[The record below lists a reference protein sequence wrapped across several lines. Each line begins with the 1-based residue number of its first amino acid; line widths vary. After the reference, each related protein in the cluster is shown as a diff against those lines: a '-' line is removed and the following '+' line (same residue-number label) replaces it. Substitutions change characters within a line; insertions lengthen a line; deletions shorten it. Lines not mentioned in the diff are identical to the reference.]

1 MSAELQRKLD
11 NIIRFGV
18 IAEVN
23 HATARARV
31 KSGDILTDFL
41 PFVTFRAGTT
51 KTWSPPTVGEQ
62 CVMLSVSGEF
72 TTACILVGLY
82 TQNSP
87 SQSPDEHVI
96 EFADG
101 AKITYNQSS
110 GALVVTGIKTAS
122 ITAANQIDIDCPA
135 INIKGNVNIDGS
147 LSTTGTSTT
156 KGNISTQGSVTASGD
171 IKGGSISLQNHVH
184 LEQGDGQRTSNA
196 KARYTGETLKNESDH
211 IKQSIADILLTP
223 VGSRIQRR
231 EYGSLIP
238 MLIDRPIS
246 HTLLLQLAACAVTAI
261 NRWEPRVQITQFKP
275 ELVEGGIVASY
286 VARSRKDN
294 QEMHNEK
301 LFLGHKQ

>member
-1 MSAELQRKLD
+1 
-11 NIIRFGV
+11 
-18 IAEVN
+18 
-23 HATARARV
+23 
-31 KSGDILTDFL
+31 
-41 PFVTFRAGTT
+41 
-51 KTWSPPTVGEQ
+51 
-62 CVMLSVSGEF
+62 MLSVSGEF

-122 ITAANQIDIDCPA
+122 ITAANQIDIDCPT

-196 KARYTGETLKNESDH
+196 KA
-211 IKQSIADILLTP
+211 
-223 VGSRIQRR
+223 
-231 EYGSLIP
+231 
-238 MLIDRPIS
+238 
-246 HTLLLQLAACAVTAI
+246 
-261 NRWEPRVQITQFKP
+261 
-275 ELVEGGIVASY
+275 
-286 VARSRKDN
+286 
-294 QEMHNEK
+294 
-301 LFLGHKQ
+301 

>member
-1 MSAELQRKLD
+1 MPMSAELQRKLD

-31 KSGDILTDFL
+31 KSGDILTEFL
-41 PFVTFRAGTT
+41 PFITFRAGTT

-87 SQSPDEHVI
+87 SHSADEHVV

-122 ITAANQIDIDCPA
+122 ITAANQIDIDCPT

-184 LEQGDGQRTSNA
+184 VEQGDGQRTSKA
-196 KARYTGETLKNESDH
+196 KA
-211 IKQSIADILLTP
+211 
-223 VGSRIQRR
+223 
-231 EYGSLIP
+231 
-238 MLIDRPIS
+238 
-246 HTLLLQLAACAVTAI
+246 
-261 NRWEPRVQITQFKP
+261 
-275 ELVEGGIVASY
+275 
-286 VARSRKDN
+286 
-294 QEMHNEK
+294 
-301 LFLGHKQ
+301 